1 MTHFK
6 ARNLTAL
13 LLVLVLLASM
23 FSTTAL
29 AAEDEHITDFEEAE
43 IIIEEEPTEELP
55 EAEESSEEVPEI
67 EESSEVSDVP
77 TSGTIPGSNIQWE
90 LTDDGMLLISG
101 SGGCAAFSSAA
112 DQPWA
117 AVREQI
123 TSVFFE
129 DPSLLSIY
137 DLAYWFDGCVSLT
150 TAEIPYTTPVIGTR
164 AFYGCVSLTTIMTYY
179 GDSVLTEIGADAF
192 YLPYDSGSTLYIG
205 YLIGYPES
213 TVPLHT
219 YDWTGSNRSSL
230 YFMDVYSTNALTSV
244 VGACPSCG
252 KQSLQGTYVAQSHT
266 SRGHAEYY
274 ECYLCHYTKYLG
286 SYVYKNH
293 GSGSYGSWTCPSCGS
308 HSWVLDYESDATCT
322 RNGYREYSCDCGQSK
337 RETVYAT
344 GHNYSYGSWEQYSS
358 SQHRRENYCRYCGAT
373 DYDYASHSYSYGSWS
388 SAGSSQH
395 SRSMTCRYCG
405 YSDTQYASHSLS
417 YGSWSSYSDTQHRR
431 TGSCTTC
438 SYSTT
443 DYGAHTFS
451 YGSWTDHSSTQHRRT
466 KRCTSCAYSGYDYAD
481 HVGSNG
487 DGVCDGCGREM
498 SRFSVTIPASLT
510 VTVSEHGVV
519 YTATGAGI
527 VNNSSGAVRVSG
539 VTLRAENGWTI
550 VPYATNMAAQKVDSK
565 RIGFALGG
573 MQTAATGKSEQL
585 TGTASMTASAGAT
598 LPLSYDAVVSASSAA
613 INEQVLTIVFVVGW
627 DNAHLPLLG
636 GDLIAGGSGA

>member
-13 LLVLVLLASM
+13 LLVLILLVSM

-29 AAEDEHITDFEEAE
+29 AAEDEYITDFEAESE
-43 IIIEEEPTEELP
+43 IITEEEPAVELP

-67 EESSEVSDVP
+67 EESSEVSDAP

-90 LTDDGMLLISG
+90 LTDDEMLLISG

-150 TAEIPYTTPVIGTR
+150 TAEIPYTTPVIGTH
-164 AFYGCVSLTTIMTYY
+164 AFYGCASLTTVMTYY

-358 SQHRRENYCRYCGAT
+358 SQHRRENYCRYCRAT

-431 TGSCTTC
+431 TGSCATC

-481 HVGSNG
+481 HVDSNG

-498 SRFSVTIPASLT
+498 SRFSVTVPASLT

-527 VNNSSGAVRVSG
+527 VNNSSSAVQVSG

-550 VPYATNMAAQKVDSK
+550 VPYATNMAEQKVDSK

-573 MQTAATGKSEQL
+573 IQTAATGKSEQL
-585 TGTASMTASAGAT
+585 NASSMTVSAGAT

-627 DNAHLPLLG
+627 A
-636 GDLIAGGSGA
+636 

>member
-13 LLVLVLLASM
+13 LLVLVLLVSM

-29 AAEDEHITDFEEAE
+29 AAENEHITDFEEAE
-43 IIIEEEPTEELP
+43 IIIEEGSTEEPVEELSELEESIEDVP
-55 EAEESSEEVPEI
+55 EAEETLEASET
-67 EESSEVSDVP
+67 P

-90 LTDDGMLLISG
+90 LTDGGMLLISG

-137 DLAYWFDGCVSLT
+137 NLAYWFDGCVSLT

-164 AFYGCVSLTTIMTYY
+164 AFYGCVSLTTVMTYY
-179 GDSVLTEIGADAF
+179 GDSALAEIGTDAF

-205 YLIGYPES
+205 YLTGYPES

-219 YDWTGSNRSSL
+219 YDWSGSNRLSL
-230 YFMDVYSTNALTSV
+230 YFMDVYGQETYTSV
-244 VGACPSCG
+244 VGSCPSCG

-274 ECYLCHYTKYLG
+274 ECYLCHYTQYLG

-308 HSWVLDYESDATCT
+308 HSWVLDYESEATCT

-431 TGSCTTC
+431 TGSCTSC

-451 YGSWTDHSSTQHRRT
+451 YGSWTDYSSTQHRRT
-466 KRCTSCAYSGYDYAD
+466 KRCTSCSYSGYDYAD
-481 HVGSNG
+481 HVDSNK

-498 SRFSVTIPASLT
+498 SRFSVTVPASLT

-519 YTATGAGI
+519 YTASGAGI
-527 VNNSSGAVRVSG
+527 VNNSSGAIRVSG

-585 TGTASMTASAGAT
+585 TRTASMTASAGAT

-627 DNAHLPLLG
+627 A
-636 GDLIAGGSGA
+636 

>member
-13 LLVLVLLASM
+13 LLVLILLVSM

-29 AAEDEHITDFEEAE
+29 AAEDEHITDFVEEAE
-43 IIIEEEPTEELP
+43 ITIEGEPTEELP

-67 EESSEVSDVP
+67 EESSEVSDAP

-137 DLAYWFDGCVSLT
+137 DLAYWFDGCVSLA

-230 YFMDVYSTNALTSV
+230 YFMDAYSTNALTSV

-266 SRGHAEYY
+266 SRGYAEYY

-431 TGSCTTC
+431 TGSCMTC

-466 KRCTSCAYSGYDYAD
+466 KRCTSCSYSGYDYAD
-481 HVGSNG
+481 HVDSNG

-498 SRFSVTIPASLT
+498 SRFSVTVPASLT

-527 VNNSSGAVRVSG
+527 VNNSSSAVQVSG

-573 MQTAATGKSEQL
+573 IQTAATGKSEL
-585 TGTASMTASAGAT
+585 LTASSMTVSAGAT

-627 DNAHLPLLG
+627 A
-636 GDLIAGGSGA
+636 

>member
-13 LLVLVLLASM
+13 LLVLVLLVSM

-29 AAEDEHITDFEEAE
+29 AAEDEYITDFEAESE

-67 EESSEVSDVP
+67 EESSEVSDAP

-150 TAEIPYTTPVIGTR
+150 TAEIPYTTSVIGTH

-192 YLPYDSGSTLYIG
+192 YLPYGSGSTLYIG

-274 ECYLCHYTKYLG
+274 ECYC
-286 SYVYKNH
+286 
-293 GSGSYGSWTCPSCGS
+293 
-308 HSWVLDYESDATCT
+308 ATC
-322 RNGYREYSCDCGQSK
+322 
-337 RETVYAT
+337 
-344 GHNYSYGSWEQYSS
+344 
-358 SQHRRENYCRYCGAT
+358 
-373 DYDYASHSYSYGSWS
+373 
-388 SAGSSQH
+388 
-395 SRSMTCRYCG
+395 
-405 YSDTQYASHSLS
+405 
-417 YGSWSSYSDTQHRR
+417 
-431 TGSCTTC
+431 
-438 SYSTT
+438 
-443 DYGAHTFS
+443 F
-451 YGSWTDHSSTQHRRT
+451 
-466 KRCTSCAYSGYDYAD
+466 
-481 HVGSNG
+481 
-487 DGVCDGCGREM
+487 
-498 SRFSVTIPASLT
+498 
-510 VTVSEHGVV
+510 
-519 YTATGAGI
+519 
-527 VNNSSGAVRVSG
+527 
-539 VTLRAENGWTI
+539 
-550 VPYATNMAAQKVDSK
+550 
-565 RIGFALGG
+565 
-573 MQTAATGKSEQL
+573 
-585 TGTASMTASAGAT
+585 
-598 LPLSYDAVVSASSAA
+598 
-613 INEQVLTIVFVVGW
+613 
-627 DNAHLPLLG
+627 
-636 GDLIAGGSGA
+636 

>member
-13 LLVLVLLASM
+13 LLVLILLVSM

-29 AAEDEHITDFEEAE
+29 AAEDEYITDFEAESE
-43 IIIEEEPTEELP
+43 IIIEGEPTEELP
-55 EAEESSEEVPEI
+55 EAAESSEEVPEI
-67 EESSEVSDVP
+67 EESSEVSDAP

-90 LTDDGMLLISG
+90 LTDDEMLLISG

-150 TAEIPYTTPVIGTR
+150 TAEIPYTTPVIGTH
-164 AFYGCVSLTTIMTYY
+164 AFYGCASLTTVMTYY

-431 TGSCTTC
+431 TGSCATC

-451 YGSWTDHSSTQHRRT
+451 YGSWTDYSSTQHRRT

-481 HVGSNG
+481 HVDSNG

-498 SRFSVTIPASLT
+498 SRFSVTVPASLT

-527 VNNSSGAVRVSG
+527 VNNSSSAVQVSG

-550 VPYATNMAAQKVDSK
+550 VPYATNMAEQKVDSK

-573 MQTAATGKSEQL
+573 IQTAATGKSEQL
-585 TGTASMTASAGAT
+585 NASSMTVSAGAT

-627 DNAHLPLLG
+627 A
-636 GDLIAGGSGA
+636 

>member
-13 LLVLVLLASM
+13 LLVLILLVSM

-29 AAEDEHITDFEEAE
+29 AAEDEYITDFEAESE

-67 EESSEVSDVP
+67 EESSEVSDAP

-101 SGGCAAFSSAA
+101 SGGCAAFTSAA

-123 TSVFFE
+123 TSAFFE

-137 DLAYWFDGCVSLT
+137 DLAYWFDGCVSLA

-164 AFYGCVSLTTIMTYY
+164 AFYGCVSLTTVMTYY
-179 GDSVLTEIGADAF
+179 GDSVLAEIGADAF

-438 SYSTT
+438 AYSTT

-481 HVGSNG
+481 HVDSNG

-498 SRFSVTIPASLT
+498 SRFSVTVPASLT

-527 VNNSSGAVRVSG
+527 VNNSSSAVQVSG

-550 VPYATNMAAQKVDSK
+550 VPYATNMAEQKVDSK

-573 MQTAATGKSEQL
+573 IQTAATGKSEQL
-585 TGTASMTASAGAT
+585 NASSMTVSAGAT

-627 DNAHLPLLG
+627 A
-636 GDLIAGGSGA
+636 

>member
-13 LLVLVLLASM
+13 LLVLVLLVSM

-29 AAEDEHITDFEEAE
+29 AAEDEYITDFEAEAE
-43 IIIEEEPTEELP
+43 IIIEEEPAVELP
-55 EAEESSEEVPEI
+55 EAEEPSEEVPEI
-67 EESSEVSDVP
+67 EESTEISDAP
-77 TSGTIPGSNIQWE
+77 TSGTIPGSNIQWK

-129 DPSLLSIY
+129 DSSLLSIY

-150 TAEIPYTTPVIGTR
+150 TAEIPYTTPVIGTH

-192 YLPYDSGSTLYIG
+192 YLPYDGGSTLYIG

-395 SRSMTCRYCG
+395 SRTMTCRSCG

-443 DYGAHTFS
+443 DYSAHTFS
-451 YGSWTDHSSTQHRRT
+451 FGSWTDHSSTQHRRT

-481 HVGSNG
+481 HVDSNG

-498 SRFSVTIPASLT
+498 SRFSVTVPASLT

-527 VNNSSGAVRVSG
+527 VNNSSGAVQVSG

-573 MQTAATGKSEQL
+573 MQTAATGKSEL
-585 TGTASMTASAGAT
+585 LTASSMTVSAGAT

-627 DNAHLPLLG
+627 A
-636 GDLIAGGSGA
+636 

>member
-13 LLVLVLLASM
+13 LLVLILLVSM

-29 AAEDEHITDFEEAE
+29 AAEDEYITDFEAESE

-67 EESSEVSDVP
+67 EESSEVSDAP

-123 TSVFFE
+123 ASVFFE

-137 DLAYWFDGCVSLT
+137 DLAYWFDGCVLLT

-274 ECYLCHYTKYLG
+274 ECHLCHYTKYLG

-451 YGSWTDHSSTQHRRT
+451 YGSWTDYSSTQHRRT

-481 HVGSNG
+481 HVDSNG

-498 SRFSVTIPASLT
+498 SRFSVTVPASLT

-527 VNNSSGAVRVSG
+527 VNNSSSAVQVSG

-550 VPYATNMAAQKVDSK
+550 VPYATNMAEQKVDSK

-573 MQTAATGKSEQL
+573 IQTAATGKSEL
-585 TGTASMTASAGAT
+585 LTASSMTISAGAT

-627 DNAHLPLLG
+627 A
-636 GDLIAGGSGA
+636 

>member
-13 LLVLVLLASM
+13 LLVLVLLVSM

-29 AAEDEHITDFEEAE
+29 AAEDEYITDFEAESE

-55 EAEESSEEVPEI
+55 EAEESSEEAPEI
-67 EESSEVSDVP
+67 EESSEVSDAP

-150 TAEIPYTTPVIGTR
+150 TAEIPYTTPVIGTH

-179 GDSVLTEIGADAF
+179 GDSVLAEIGADAF

-219 YDWTGSNRSSL
+219 YDWTVSNRSSL

-451 YGSWTDHSSTQHRRT
+451 YGSWTDYSSTQHRRT

-481 HVGSNG
+481 HVDSNG

-498 SRFSVTIPASLT
+498 SRFSVTVPASLT

-527 VNNSSGAVRVSG
+527 VNNSSSAVQVSG

-550 VPYATNMAAQKVDSK
+550 VPYATNMAEQKVDSK

-573 MQTAATGKSEQL
+573 IQTAATGKSEL
-585 TGTASMTASAGAT
+585 LTASSMTVSAGAT
-598 LPLSYDAVVSASSAA
+598 LPLSYDAVVSASSKAV
-613 INEQVLTIVFVVGW
+613 NEQVLTIVFVVGW
-627 DNAHLPLLG
+627 A
-636 GDLIAGGSGA
+636 

>member
-13 LLVLVLLASM
+13 LLVLILLVSM

-29 AAEDEHITDFEEAE
+29 AAEDEYITDFEAESE

-67 EESSEVSDVP
+67 EESSEVSDAP

-150 TAEIPYTTPVIGTR
+150 TAEIPYTTPVIGTH
-164 AFYGCVSLTTIMTYY
+164 AFYGCVSLTTVMTYY
-179 GDSVLTEIGADAF
+179 GDSVLAEIGADAF

-230 YFMDVYSTNALTSV
+230 YFMDVYSTNALTSG

-405 YSDTQYASHSLS
+405 YSDTQYASHAEPGAARLA
-417 YGSWSSYSDTQHRR
+417 HIARR
-431 TGSCTTC
+431 TTARIRSATAVGRIIPPR
-438 SYSTT
+438 ST
-443 DYGAHTFS
+443 GVPNAAQAVHTAAM
-451 YGSWTDHSSTQHRRT
+451 T
-466 KRCTSCAYSGYDYAD
+466 
-481 HVGSNG
+481 
-487 DGVCDGCGREM
+487 M
-498 SRFSVTIPASLT
+498 PIML
-510 VTVSEHGVV
+510 
-519 YTATGAGI
+519 TAT
-527 VNNSSGAVRVSG
+527 
-539 VTLRAENGWTI
+539 
-550 VPYATNMAAQKVDSK
+550 ATACVMAAGVK
-565 RIGFALGG
+565 
-573 MQTAATGKSEQL
+573 
-585 TGTASMTASAGAT
+585 
-598 LPLSYDAVVSASSAA
+598 
-613 INEQVLTIVFVVGW
+613 
-627 DNAHLPLLG
+627 
-636 GDLIAGGSGA
+636 

>member
-13 LLVLVLLASM
+13 LLVLILLVSM

-29 AAEDEHITDFEEAE
+29 AAEDEYITDFEAESE
-43 IIIEEEPTEELP
+43 IIIEEEPTEGLL

-67 EESSEVSDVP
+67 EESSEVSDAP

-150 TAEIPYTTPVIGTR
+150 TAEIPYTTPVIGTH
-164 AFYGCVSLTTIMTYY
+164 AFYGCASLTTVMTYY

-431 TGSCTTC
+431 TGSCMTC

-466 KRCTSCAYSGYDYAD
+466 KRCTSCSYSGYDYAD
-481 HVGSNG
+481 HVDSNG

-498 SRFSVTIPASLT
+498 SRFSVTVPASLT

-527 VNNSSGAVRVSG
+527 VNNSSSAVQVSG

-573 MQTAATGKSEQL
+573 IQTAAIGKSEL
-585 TGTASMTASAGAT
+585 LTASSMTVSAGAT

-627 DNAHLPLLG
+627 A
-636 GDLIAGGSGA
+636 

>member
-13 LLVLVLLASM
+13 LLVLILLVSM

-29 AAEDEHITDFEEAE
+29 AAEDEYITDFEAESE
-43 IIIEEEPTEELP
+43 IIIEGEPTEELP
-55 EAEESSEEVPEI
+55 ETAESSEEVPEI
-67 EESSEVSDVP
+67 EESSEVSDAP

-90 LTDDGMLLISG
+90 LTDDEMLLISG

-150 TAEIPYTTPVIGTR
+150 TAEIPYTTPVIGTH
-164 AFYGCVSLTTIMTYY
+164 AFYGCASLTTVMTYY

-431 TGSCTTC
+431 TGSCATC

-481 HVGSNG
+481 HVDSNG

-498 SRFSVTIPASLT
+498 SRFSVTVPASLT

-527 VNNSSGAVRVSG
+527 VNNSSSAVQVSG

-550 VPYATNMAAQKVDSK
+550 VPYATNMAEQKVDSK

-573 MQTAATGKSEQL
+573 IQTAATGKSEQL
-585 TGTASMTASAGAT
+585 NASSMTVSAGAT

-627 DNAHLPLLG
+627 A
-636 GDLIAGGSGA
+636 

>member
-13 LLVLVLLASM
+13 LLVLILLVSM

-29 AAEDEHITDFEEAE
+29 AAEDEYITDFEAESE
-43 IIIEEEPTEELP
+43 IIIEGEPTEELP
-55 EAEESSEEVPEI
+55 EAAESSEEVPEI
-67 EESSEVSDVP
+67 EESSEVSDAP

-90 LTDDGMLLISG
+90 LTDDEMLLISG

-150 TAEIPYTTPVIGTR
+150 TAEIPYTTPVIGTH
-164 AFYGCVSLTTIMTYY
+164 AFYGCASLTTVMTYY

-405 YSDTQYASHSLS
+405 YSDTQYASRSLS

-431 TGSCTTC
+431 TGSCATC

-481 HVGSNG
+481 HVDSNG

-498 SRFSVTIPASLT
+498 SRFSVTVPASLT

-527 VNNSSGAVRVSG
+527 VNNSSSAVQVSG

-550 VPYATNMAAQKVDSK
+550 VPYATNMAEQKVDSK

-573 MQTAATGKSEQL
+573 IQTAATGKSEQL
-585 TGTASMTASAGAT
+585 NASSMTVSAGAT

-627 DNAHLPLLG
+627 A
-636 GDLIAGGSGA
+636 

>member
-1 MTHFK
+1 
-6 ARNLTAL
+6 
-13 LLVLVLLASM
+13 
-23 FSTTAL
+23 
-29 AAEDEHITDFEEAE
+29 
-43 IIIEEEPTEELP
+43 
-55 EAEESSEEVPEI
+55 
-67 EESSEVSDVP
+67 
-77 TSGTIPGSNIQWE
+77 
-90 LTDDGMLLISG
+90 MLLISG

-137 DLAYWFDGCVSLT
+137 DLAYWFDGCVLLA

-164 AFYGCVSLTTIMTYY
+164 AFYGCVSLTTVMTYY
-179 GDSVLTEIGADAF
+179 GDSVLAEIGADAF

-481 HVGSNG
+481 HVDSNG

-498 SRFSVTIPASLT
+498 SRFSVTVPASLT

-527 VNNSSGAVRVSG
+527 VNNSSSAVQVSG

-550 VPYATNMAAQKVDSK
+550 VPYATNMAEQKVDSK

-573 MQTAATGKSEQL
+573 IQTAATGKSEL
-585 TGTASMTASAGAT
+585 LTASSMTISAGAT

-627 DNAHLPLLG
+627 A
-636 GDLIAGGSGA
+636 

>member
-13 LLVLVLLASM
+13 LLVLVLLVSM

-29 AAEDEHITDFEEAE
+29 AAEDEYITDFEAESE

-67 EESSEVSDVP
+67 EESSEVSDAP

-137 DLAYWFDGCVSLT
+137 DLAFWFDGCVSLT

-179 GDSVLTEIGADAF
+179 GDSVLAEIGADAF

-344 GHNYSYGSWEQYSS
+344 GHNYSYGSWEQFSS
-358 SQHRRENYCRYCGAT
+358 SQHRRENYCRYCGST

-417 YGSWSSYSDTQHRR
+417 YEHVFLLTKSRSYYYDALAIAEPMAPTSIARYKRGRIGGKYAEEVPGQNKVQGLNQTRSGGYYEDGAAPTVRNKRDVWQINPFPYKGSHFAAFPPKLVE
-431 TGSCTTC
+431 TC
-438 SYSTT
+438 LL
-443 DYGAHTFS
+443 A
-451 YGSWTDHSSTQHRRT
+451 
-466 KRCTSCAYSGYDYAD
+466 
-481 HVGSNG
+481 
-487 DGVCDGCGREM
+487 GC
-498 SRFSVTIPASLT
+498 PQD
-510 VTVSEHGVV
+510 
-519 YTATGAGI
+519 GI
-527 VNNSSGAVRVSG
+527 VLDPFLGSGTTAAVAKQMGRHYIGIELNPDYCALAEQRIGG
-539 VTLRAENGWTI
+539 VTE
-550 VPYATNMAAQKVDSK
+550 
-565 RIGFALGG
+565 
-573 MQTAATGKSEQL
+573 
-585 TGTASMTASAGAT
+585 
-598 LPLSYDAVVSASSAA
+598 
-613 INEQVLTIVFVVGW
+613 
-627 DNAHLPLLG
+627 
-636 GDLIAGGSGA
+636 

>member
-13 LLVLVLLASM
+13 LLVLILLVSM

-29 AAEDEHITDFEEAE
+29 AAEDEYITDFEAESE
-43 IIIEEEPTEELP
+43 IIIEEEPTEELL

-67 EESSEVSDVP
+67 EESSEVSDAP

-164 AFYGCVSLTTIMTYY
+164 AFYGCASLTTVMTYY
-179 GDSVLTEIGADAF
+179 GDSVLAEIGADAF

-417 YGSWSSYSDTQHRR
+417 YGSWSSHSDTQHRR

-451 YGSWTDHSSTQHRRT
+451 YGSWTDYSSTQHRRT

-481 HVGSNG
+481 HVDSNG
-487 DGVCDGCGREM
+487 DGVCDGCEREM
-498 SRFSVTIPASLT
+498 SRFSVTVPASLT

-527 VNNSSGAVRVSG
+527 VNNSSSAVQVAG

-550 VPYATNMAAQKVDSK
+550 VPYATNMAEQKVDSK

-573 MQTAATGKSEQL
+573 IQTAATGKSEL
-585 TGTASMTASAGAT
+585 LTASSMTISAGAT

-627 DNAHLPLLG
+627 A
-636 GDLIAGGSGA
+636 

>member
-13 LLVLVLLASM
+13 LLVLILLVSM
-23 FSTTAL
+23 FSPTAL
-29 AAEDEHITDFEEAE
+29 AAEDEYITDFEAESE

-67 EESSEVSDVP
+67 EESSEVSDAP

-117 AVREQI
+117 AVLEQI
-123 TSVFFE
+123 ASVFFE

-137 DLAYWFDGCVSLT
+137 DLAYWFDGCVLLT

-179 GDSVLTEIGADAF
+179 GDSVLAEIGADAF

-417 YGSWSSYSDTQHRR
+417 YGSWSSHSDTQHRR

-466 KRCTSCAYSGYDYAD
+466 KRCTSCSYSGYDYAD
-481 HVGSNG
+481 HVDSNG

-498 SRFSVTIPASLT
+498 SRFSVTVPASLT

-527 VNNSSGAVRVSG
+527 VNNSSGAVQVSG

-550 VPYATNMAAQKVDSK
+550 VPYATNMAEQKVDSK

-573 MQTAATGKSEQL
+573 IQTAATGKSEL
-585 TGTASMTASAGAT
+585 LTASSMTISAGAT

-627 DNAHLPLLG
+627 A
-636 GDLIAGGSGA
+636 

>member
-13 LLVLVLLASM
+13 LLVLILLVSM

-29 AAEDEHITDFEEAE
+29 AAEDEYITDFEAESE

-67 EESSEVSDVP
+67 EESSEVSDAP

-466 KRCTSCAYSGYDYAD
+466 KRCTSCSYSGYDYAD
-481 HVGSNG
+481 HVDSNG

-498 SRFSVTIPASLT
+498 SRFSVTVPTSLT

-527 VNNSSGAVRVSG
+527 VNNSNSAVRVSG

-565 RIGFALGG
+565 KIGFALDR

-585 TGTASMTASAGAT
+585 TASSMTVSAGAT

-627 DNAHLPLLG
+627 A
-636 GDLIAGGSGA
+636 

>member
-13 LLVLVLLASM
+13 LLVLILLVSM

-29 AAEDEHITDFEEAE
+29 AAEDEYITDFEAESE

-67 EESSEVSDVP
+67 EESSEVSDAP

-164 AFYGCVSLTTIMTYY
+164 AFYGCASLTTVMTYY
-179 GDSVLTEIGADAF
+179 GDSVLAEIGADAF
-192 YLPYDSGSTLYIG
+192 CLPYDSGSTLYIG
-205 YLIGYPES
+205 YLIGYPEA

-337 RETVYAT
+337 RETVYAHRNNVNAT
-344 GHNYSYGSWEQYSS
+344 RQDIINLRNGS
-358 SQHRRENYCRYCGAT
+358 T
-373 DYDYASHSYSYGSWS
+373 
-388 SAGSSQH
+388 
-395 SRSMTCRYCG
+395 
-405 YSDTQYASHSLS
+405 
-417 YGSWSSYSDTQHRR
+417 R
-431 TGSCTTC
+431 T
-438 SYSTT
+438 
-443 DYGAHTFS
+443 F
-451 YGSWTDHSSTQHRRT
+451 
-466 KRCTSCAYSGYDYAD
+466 K
-481 HVGSNG
+481 
-487 DGVCDGCGREM
+487 
-498 SRFSVTIPASLT
+498 
-510 VTVSEHGVV
+510 
-519 YTATGAGI
+519 
-527 VNNSSGAVRVSG
+527 
-539 VTLRAENGWTI
+539 
-550 VPYATNMAAQKVDSK
+550 
-565 RIGFALGG
+565 FAF
-573 MQTAATGKSEQL
+573 E
-585 TGTASMTASAGAT
+585 
-598 LPLSYDAVVSASSAA
+598 
-613 INEQVLTIVFVVGW
+613 
-627 DNAHLPLLG
+627 
-636 GDLIAGGSGA
+636 

>member
-13 LLVLVLLASM
+13 LVLILLVSM

-29 AAEDEHITDFEEAE
+29 AAEDEYITDFEAESE

-55 EAEESSEEVPEI
+55 EAEESSEEAPEI
-67 EESSEVSDVP
+67 EESSEVSDAP

-123 TSVFFE
+123 TSAFFE

-137 DLAYWFDGCVSLT
+137 DLAYWFDGCVSLA

-179 GDSVLTEIGADAF
+179 GDSVLAEIGADAF

-219 YDWTGSNRSSL
+219 YDWNGSNRSSL

-308 HSWVLDYESDATCT
+308 HSWGLDYESEATCT

-451 YGSWTDHSSTQHRRT
+451 YGSWTDYSSTQHRRT

-481 HVGSNG
+481 HVDSNG
-487 DGVCDGCGREM
+487 DGVCDGCEREM
-498 SRFSVTIPASLT
+498 SRFSVTVPASLT

-527 VNNSSGAVRVSG
+527 VNNSSSAVQVSG

-565 RIGFALGG
+565 KIGFALDR
-573 MQTAATGKSEQL
+573 MQTAATGKSEL
-585 TGTASMTASAGAT
+585 LTASSMTVSAGAT

-627 DNAHLPLLG
+627 A
-636 GDLIAGGSGA
+636 

>member
-1 MTHFK
+1 
-6 ARNLTAL
+6 
-13 LLVLVLLASM
+13 
-23 FSTTAL
+23 
-29 AAEDEHITDFEEAE
+29 
-43 IIIEEEPTEELP
+43 
-55 EAEESSEEVPEI
+55 
-67 EESSEVSDVP
+67 
-77 TSGTIPGSNIQWE
+77 
-90 LTDDGMLLISG
+90 MLLISG

-150 TAEIPYTTPVIGTR
+150 TAEIPYTTPVIGTH
-164 AFYGCVSLTTIMTYY
+164 AFYGCVSLTTVMTYY
-179 GDSVLTEIGADAF
+179 GDSVLTEIGTDAF

-466 KRCTSCAYSGYDYAD
+466 KRCTSCSYSGYDYAD
-481 HVGSNG
+481 HVDSNG

-498 SRFSVTIPASLT
+498 SRFSVTVPASLT
-510 VTVSEHGVV
+510 ATVSEHGVV

-527 VNNSSGAVRVSG
+527 VNNSSSAVQVSG

-550 VPYATNMAAQKVDSK
+550 VPYATNMAEQKVDSK

-573 MQTAATGKSEQL
+573 IQTAATGKSEQL
-585 TGTASMTASAGAT
+585 NVSSMTVSAGAT

-627 DNAHLPLLG
+627 A
-636 GDLIAGGSGA
+636 

>member
-13 LLVLVLLASM
+13 LLVLVLLVSM

-29 AAEDEHITDFEEAE
+29 AAEDEYITDFEAESE
-43 IIIEEEPTEELP
+43 IIIEEEPAVELP

-67 EESSEVSDVP
+67 EESSEVSDAP

-123 TSVFFE
+123 TSAFFE
-129 DPSLLSIY
+129 NPSLLSIY

-373 DYDYASHSYSYGSWS
+373 DYDYAAHSYSYGSWNS
-388 SAGSSQH
+388 TGSSQH

-417 YGSWSSYSDTQHRR
+417 YGSWSSHSDTQHRR

-481 HVGSNG
+481 HVDSNG

-498 SRFSVTIPASLT
+498 SRFSVTVPASLT

-527 VNNSSGAVRVSG
+527 VNNSSSAVQVSG

-550 VPYATNMAAQKVDSK
+550 VPYATNMAEQKVDSK

-573 MQTAATGKSEQL
+573 IQTAATGKSEL
-585 TGTASMTASAGAT
+585 LTASSMTVSAGAT

-627 DNAHLPLLG
+627 A
-636 GDLIAGGSGA
+636 

>member
-13 LLVLVLLASM
+13 LLVLILLVSM

-29 AAEDEHITDFEEAE
+29 AAEDEYITDFEAESE
-43 IIIEEEPTEELP
+43 IIIEGEPTEELP

-67 EESSEVSDVP
+67 EESSEVSDAP

-90 LTDDGMLLISG
+90 LTDDEMLLISG

-150 TAEIPYTTPVIGTR
+150 TAEIPYTTPVIGTH
-164 AFYGCVSLTTIMTYY
+164 AFYGCASLTTVMTYY
-179 GDSVLTEIGADAF
+179 GDSVLAEIGADAF

-252 KQSLQGTYVAQSHT
+252 KQSLQGTYVAQLHT

-431 TGSCTTC
+431 TGICTTC

-451 YGSWTDHSSTQHRRT
+451 YGSWADHSSTQHRRT

-481 HVGSNG
+481 HVDSNG

-498 SRFSVTIPASLT
+498 SRFSVTVPASLT

-527 VNNSSGAVRVSG
+527 VNNSSSAVQVSG

-550 VPYATNMAAQKVDSK
+550 VPYATNMAEQKVDSK

-573 MQTAATGKSEQL
+573 IQTAATGKSEL
-585 TGTASMTASAGAT
+585 LTASSMTVSAGAT

-627 DNAHLPLLG
+627 A
-636 GDLIAGGSGA
+636 

>member
-13 LLVLVLLASM
+13 LLVLVLLVSM

-29 AAEDEHITDFEEAE
+29 AAEDEYITDFEAESE

-67 EESSEVSDVP
+67 EESSEVSDAP

-137 DLAYWFDGCVSLT
+137 DLAFWFDGCVSLT

-179 GDSVLTEIGADAF
+179 GDSVLAEIGADAF

-466 KRCTSCAYSGYDYAD
+466 KRCTSCAYSSYDYAD
-481 HVGSNG
+481 HVDSNG

-498 SRFSVTIPASLT
+498 SRFSVTVPASLT

-519 YTATGAGI
+519 YTVTGAGI
-527 VNNSSGAVRVSG
+527 VNNSSSAVQVSG

-550 VPYATNMAAQKVDSK
+550 VPYATNMAEQKVDSK

-573 MQTAATGKSEQL
+573 IQTAATGKSEL
-585 TGTASMTASAGAT
+585 LTASSMTISAGAT

-627 DNAHLPLLG
+627 A
-636 GDLIAGGSGA
+636 

>member
-13 LLVLVLLASM
+13 LLVLILLVSM

-29 AAEDEHITDFEEAE
+29 AAEDEYITDFEAESE
-43 IIIEEEPTEELP
+43 IIIEEEPSEELP

-67 EESSEVSDVP
+67 EESSEVSDAP

-101 SGGCAAFSSAA
+101 SGGCTAFSSAA

-137 DLAYWFDGCVSLT
+137 DLAFWFDGCVSLT

-164 AFYGCVSLTTIMTYY
+164 AFYGCASLTTVMTYY
-179 GDSVLTEIGADAF
+179 GDSVLAEIGADAF

-373 DYDYASHSYSYGSWS
+373 DYDYAAHSYSYGSWNS
-388 SAGSSQH
+388 TGSSQH

-417 YGSWSSYSDTQHRR
+417 YGSWSSHSDTQHRR

-466 KRCTSCAYSGYDYAD
+466 KRCTSCSYSGYDYAD
-481 HVGSNG
+481 HVDSNG

-498 SRFSVTIPASLT
+498 SHFSVTVPASLT

-527 VNNSSGAVRVSG
+527 VNNSSSAVQVSG

-565 RIGFALGG
+565 KIGFTLDR

-585 TGTASMTASAGAT
+585 TASSMTVSAGAT

-627 DNAHLPLLG
+627 A
-636 GDLIAGGSGA
+636 

>member
-13 LLVLVLLASM
+13 LLVLILLVSM

-29 AAEDEHITDFEEAE
+29 AAEDEYITDFEAESE
-43 IIIEEEPTEELP
+43 IIIEGEPTEELP

-67 EESSEVSDVP
+67 EESSEVSDAP

-90 LTDDGMLLISG
+90 LTDDEMLLISG

-150 TAEIPYTTPVIGTR
+150 TAEIPYTTPVIGTH
-164 AFYGCVSLTTIMTYY
+164 AFYGCASLTTVMTYY
-179 GDSVLTEIGADAF
+179 GDSVLAEIGADAF

-252 KQSLQGTYVAQSHT
+252 KQSLQGTYVAQLHT

-431 TGSCTTC
+431 TGICTTC

-451 YGSWTDHSSTQHRRT
+451 YGSWTDYSSTQHRRT
-466 KRCTSCAYSGYDYAD
+466 KRCTSCSYSGYDYAD
-481 HVGSNG
+481 HVDSNG

-498 SRFSVTIPASLT
+498 RRFSVTVPASLT

-527 VNNSSGAVRVSG
+527 VNNSSSAVQVSG

-550 VPYATNMAAQKVDSK
+550 VPYATNMAEQKVDSK

-573 MQTAATGKSEQL
+573 IQTAATGKSEL
-585 TGTASMTASAGAT
+585 LTASSMTVSAGAT

-627 DNAHLPLLG
+627 A
-636 GDLIAGGSGA
+636 

>member
-13 LLVLVLLASM
+13 LLVLILLVSM

-29 AAEDEHITDFEEAE
+29 AAEDEYITDFEAESE
-43 IIIEEEPTEELP
+43 IIIEEEPTEELL

-67 EESSEVSDVP
+67 EESSEVSDAP

-164 AFYGCVSLTTIMTYY
+164 AFYGCASLTTIMTYY

-451 YGSWTDHSSTQHRRT
+451 YGSWADHSSTQHRRT

-481 HVGSNG
+481 HVDSNG

-498 SRFSVTIPASLT
+498 SRFSVTVPASLT

-527 VNNSSGAVRVSG
+527 VNNSSGAVQVSG

-627 DNAHLPLLG
+627 A
-636 GDLIAGGSGA
+636 

>member
-13 LLVLVLLASM
+13 LLVLVLLVSM
-23 FSTTAL
+23 FSTTVL
-29 AAEDEHITDFEEAE
+29 AAEDEHIAEHEEAE
-43 IIIEEEPTEELP
+43 IITEEEPAVELP

-67 EESSEVSDVP
+67 EESSEVSDAP

-150 TAEIPYTTPVIGTR
+150 TAEIPYTTPVIGTH
-164 AFYGCVSLTTIMTYY
+164 AFYGCASLTTVMTYY

-395 SRSMTCRYCG
+395 SRSITCRYCG

-481 HVGSNG
+481 HVDSNG

-498 SRFSVTIPASLT
+498 SRFSVTVPASLT

-527 VNNSSGAVRVSG
+527 VNNSSSAVQVSG

-550 VPYATNMAAQKVDSK
+550 VPYATNMAEQKVDSK

-573 MQTAATGKSEQL
+573 IQTAATGKSEL
-585 TGTASMTASAGAT
+585 LTASSMTVSAGAT

-627 DNAHLPLLG
+627 A
-636 GDLIAGGSGA
+636 

>member
-13 LLVLVLLASM
+13 LLVLILLVSM

-29 AAEDEHITDFEEAE
+29 AAEDEYITDFEAESE
-43 IIIEEEPTEELP
+43 IIIEGEPTEELP
-55 EAEESSEEVPEI
+55 EAAESSEEVPEI
-67 EESSEVSDVP
+67 EESSEVSDAP

-90 LTDDGMLLISG
+90 LTDDEMLLISG

-150 TAEIPYTTPVIGTR
+150 TAEIPYTTPVIGTH
-164 AFYGCVSLTTIMTYY
+164 AFYGCASLTTVMTYY

-358 SQHRRENYCRYCGAT
+358 SQHRRENYCRYCRAT
-373 DYDYASHSYSYGSWS
+373 DYDYASHSYSYGNWS

-431 TGSCTTC
+431 TGSCATC

-481 HVGSNG
+481 HVDSNG

-498 SRFSVTIPASLT
+498 SRFSVTVPASLT

-527 VNNSSGAVRVSG
+527 VNNSSSAVQVSG

-550 VPYATNMAAQKVDSK
+550 VPYATNMAEQKVDSK

-573 MQTAATGKSEQL
+573 IQTAATGKSEQL
-585 TGTASMTASAGAT
+585 NASSMTVSAGAT

-627 DNAHLPLLG
+627 A
-636 GDLIAGGSGA
+636 

>member
-13 LLVLVLLASM
+13 LLVLILLVSM

-29 AAEDEHITDFEEAE
+29 AAEDEYITDFEAESE
-43 IIIEEEPTEELP
+43 IIIEEEPAVELP

-67 EESSEVSDVP
+67 EESSEVSDAP

-101 SGGCAAFSSAA
+101 SGSCAAFSSAA

-123 TSVFFE
+123 TSAFFE

-137 DLAYWFDGCVSLT
+137 DLAYWFDGCVSLA

-164 AFYGCVSLTTIMTYY
+164 AFYGCVSLTTVMTYY

-451 YGSWTDHSSTQHRRT
+451 YGSWADHSSTQHRRT

-481 HVGSNG
+481 HVDSNG

-498 SRFSVTIPASLT
+498 SRFSVTVPASLT

-527 VNNSSGAVRVSG
+527 VNNSSSAVQVSG

-565 RIGFALGG
+565 KIGFALDR
-573 MQTAATGKSEQL
+573 MQTAATGKSEL
-585 TGTASMTASAGAT
+585 LTASSMTVSAGAT

-627 DNAHLPLLG
+627 A
-636 GDLIAGGSGA
+636 

>member
-13 LLVLVLLASM
+13 LLVLILLVSM

-29 AAEDEHITDFEEAE
+29 AAEDEYITNFEAESE

-55 EAEESSEEVPEI
+55 EAEESSEEAPEI
-67 EESSEVSDVP
+67 EESSEVSDAP

-137 DLAYWFDGCVSLT
+137 DLAFWFDGCVSLT

-164 AFYGCVSLTTIMTYY
+164 AFYGCASLTTVMTYY
-179 GDSVLTEIGADAF
+179 GDSVLAEIGADAF

-388 SAGSSQH
+388 SVGSSQH

-451 YGSWTDHSSTQHRRT
+451 YGSWTDYSSTQHRRT
-466 KRCTSCAYSGYDYAD
+466 KRCTSCAYSSYDYAD
-481 HVGSNG
+481 HVDSNG

-498 SRFSVTIPASLT
+498 SRFSVTVPASLT

-527 VNNSSGAVRVSG
+527 VNNSSSAVQVSG

-550 VPYATNMAAQKVDSK
+550 VPYATNMAEQKVDSK

-573 MQTAATGKSEQL
+573 IQTAATGKSEL
-585 TGTASMTASAGAT
+585 LTASSMTVSAGAT
-598 LPLSYDAVVSASSAA
+598 LPLSYDAVVSASSKAV
-613 INEQVLTIVFVVGW
+613 NEQVLTIVFVVGW
-627 DNAHLPLLG
+627 A
-636 GDLIAGGSGA
+636 

>member
-13 LLVLVLLASM
+13 LLVLILLVSM

-29 AAEDEHITDFEEAE
+29 AAEDEYITDFEAESE
-43 IIIEEEPTEELP
+43 IIIEGEPTEELP
-55 EAEESSEEVPEI
+55 EAAESSEEVPEI
-67 EESSEVSDVP
+67 EESSEVSDAP

-90 LTDDGMLLISG
+90 LTDDEMLLISG

-123 TSVFFE
+123 TSVFFA

-150 TAEIPYTTPVIGTR
+150 TAEIPYTTPVIGTH
-164 AFYGCVSLTTIMTYY
+164 AFYGCASLTTVMTYY

-431 TGSCTTC
+431 TGSCATC

-481 HVGSNG
+481 HVDSNG

-498 SRFSVTIPASLT
+498 SRFSVTVPASLT

-527 VNNSSGAVRVSG
+527 VNNSSSAVQVSG

-550 VPYATNMAAQKVDSK
+550 VPYATNMAEQKVDSK

-573 MQTAATGKSEQL
+573 IQTAATGKSEQL
-585 TGTASMTASAGAT
+585 NASSMTVSAGAT

-627 DNAHLPLLG
+627 A
-636 GDLIAGGSGA
+636 

>member
-13 LLVLVLLASM
+13 LLVLILLVSM

-29 AAEDEHITDFEEAE
+29 AAEDEYITDFEAESE
-43 IIIEEEPTEELP
+43 IIIEGEPTEELP
-55 EAEESSEEVPEI
+55 EAAESSEEVPEI
-67 EESSEVSDVP
+67 EESSEVSDAP

-90 LTDDGMLLISG
+90 LTDDEMLLISG

-150 TAEIPYTTPVIGTR
+150 TAEIPYTTPVIGTH
-164 AFYGCVSLTTIMTYY
+164 AFYGCASLTTVMTYY

-230 YFMDVYSTNALTSV
+230 YFMDVYRTNALTSV

-431 TGSCTTC
+431 TGSCATC

-481 HVGSNG
+481 HVDSNG

-498 SRFSVTIPASLT
+498 SRFSVTVPASLT

-527 VNNSSGAVRVSG
+527 VNNSSSAVQVSG

-550 VPYATNMAAQKVDSK
+550 VPYATNMAEQKVDSK

-573 MQTAATGKSEQL
+573 IQTAATGKSEQL
-585 TGTASMTASAGAT
+585 NASSMTVSAGAT

-627 DNAHLPLLG
+627 A
-636 GDLIAGGSGA
+636 